1 MESGSGTHFRWQG
14 FEIQK
19 VVENVLRRVHGSATQ
34 TPAEGETTL
43 VKYAVQTETIFMVLN

>member
-19 VVENVLRRVHGSATQ
+19 VVENVLRRVHGSNASR
-34 TPAEGETTL
+34 GRDN
-43 VKYAVQTETIFMVLN
+43 VS